1 MVVHVCLAVA
11 SSPLPVESVA
21 VGSAC
26 SEVYA
31 GRRGA
36 DVPMFV
42 CYKLSNPQTGRLIAF
57 PETVKVDAS
66 RTGFENANGGSL
78 RVALAWRQEYLT
90 KRGLMMKE
98 RLAILR

>member
-11 SSPLPVESVA
+11 SSPLSGESVA
-21 VGSAC
+21 VGSTC
-26 SEVYA
+26 SKVYV

-36 DVPMFV
+36 DVSMFV

-57 PETVKVDAS
+57 PETVKMDAS

-78 RVALAWRQEYLT
+78 WVAQAWRQE
-90 KRGLMMKE
+90 
-98 RLAILR
+98 